1 MAMTAMS
8 LNMLCAALGV
18 GIALFVGLNA
28 GRIGSLLGLLDYPDP
43 FGGRKRHARVTPLVG
58 GLAVVAAFEVSAL
71 LLYHLLGRDSALLDW
86 QVLWLGFAV
95 GTMALV
101 GLADD
106 RMGLSP
112 VVRLALTSFVLVLTI
127 VEVPDLRVDFLRFA
141 GADQLV
147 LLPPWASVLFTLI
160 CLIGLLN
167 AVNMADGKNGI
178 VLTLSLIWTA
188 VLFARNPQP
197 FDPLLFG
204 IAGSL
209 AVMLWFNMKGA
220 LFLGDGGSYGISAIF
235 GLLAIYAYNHS
246 FATFDAG
253 QVALLF
259 LVPVLD
265 TVRLMA
271 WRIGQG
277 RSPFSGDRNH
287 LHHYLHARWGWPAG
301 LGIYAALVALPNFLG
316 VMFPVYSLALLGLG
330 AFMYVATLFA
340 ATRGGTVRRGVR
352 A

>member
-271 WRIGQG
+271 WRMGQG

>member
-1 MAMTAMS
+1 M
-8 LNMLCAALGV
+8 
-18 GIALFVGLNA
+18 
-28 GRIGSLLGLLDYPDP
+28 
-43 FGGRKRHARVTPLVG
+43 
-58 GLAVVAAFEVSAL
+58 
-71 LLYHLLGRDSALLDW
+71 
-86 QVLWLGFAV
+86 
-95 GTMALV
+95 
-101 GLADD
+101 
-106 RMGLSP
+106 
-112 VVRLALTSFVLVLTI
+112 VRLALTSFVLVLTI

-271 WRIGQG
+271 WRMGQG

>member
-1 MAMTAMS
+1 
-8 LNMLCAALGV
+8 MLCAAMGI
-18 GIALFVGLNA
+18 GIAFLVGRNA
-28 GRIGSLLGLLDYPDP
+28 GRLGSLLGLLDYPDP

-58 GLAVVAAFEVSAL
+58 GVAVVVAFEVSAL
-71 LLYHLLGRDSALLDW
+71 LLYHLLAKDSALLDW
-86 QVLWLGFAV
+86 QIMWLGFAV
-95 GTMALV
+95 GAMALV

-112 VVRLALTSFVLVLTI
+112 IVRLALTAFVLILTI
-127 VEVPDLRVDFLRFA
+127 LEVPDLRVSFLRFA
-141 GADQLV
+141 GVDDLV
-147 LLPPWASVLFTLI
+147 LLPAWASVAFTLV

-178 VLTLSLIWTA
+178 VLTLSLVWTA

-209 AVMLWFNMKGA
+209 AVMLWFNMKGT

-235 GLLAIYAYNHS
+235 GLLAIYAYNHN

-277 RSPFSGDRNH
+277 RSPFAGDRNH

-301 LGIYAALVALPNFLG
+301 LGIYATLAAVPNFLG
-316 VMFPVYSLALLGLG
+316 VAFPAYSLALLGLG
-330 AFMYVATLFA
+330 AFMYAATLFA
-340 ATRGGTVRRGVR
+340 ATRGGTVRRSIR

>member
-1 MAMTAMS
+1 MTAMS
-8 LNMLCAALGV
+8 LNMLCAVAGTC
-18 GIALFVGLNA
+18 IALFIGRYA

-43 FGGRKRHARVTPLVG
+43 FGGRKRHSQVTPLVG
-58 GLAVVAAFEVSAL
+58 GLGIVVAFEVSAI
-71 LLYHLLGRDSALLDW
+71 LLYHLLARDSALLDW
-86 QVLWLGFAV
+86 QIIWLGFAV
-95 GTMALV
+95 GAMALV

-112 VVRLALTSFVLVLTI
+112 IVRLALTSFVLALTI
-127 VEVPDLRVDFLRFA
+127 LEVPDFRVDFLRFS
-141 GADQLV
+141 GVDQLIV
-147 LLPPWASVLFTLI
+147 LSGGASAVFTLV

-178 VLTLSLIWTA
+178 VLTLSLIWTT

-209 AVMLWFNMKGA
+209 LVMLWFNMKGA

-271 WRIGQG
+271 WRISQG
-277 RSPFSGDRNH
+277 RSPFSGDRDH
-287 LHHYLHARWGWPAG
+287 LHHYLHARWGWPNG
-301 LGIYAALVALPNFLG
+301 LGVYAALVAVPNFIG
-316 VMFPVYSLALLGLG
+316 VAFPAYSLALLGLG
-330 AFMYVATLFA
+330 AFMYVALLLA
-340 ATRGGTVRRGVR
+340 ATRGGVIRRGVR
-352 A
+352 V

>member
-178 VLTLSLIWTA
+178 VLALSLIWTA

-209 AVMLWFNMKGA
+209 AVMLWFNMKGV

>member
-1 MAMTAMS
+1 MTAMS
-8 LNMLCAALGV
+8 LNMLCAAIGV
-18 GIALFVGLNA
+18 GIALFVGQNA
-28 GRIGSLLGLLDYPDP
+28 SRIGSLLGLLDYPDP

-58 GLAVVAAFEVSAL
+58 GLAVVLAFEASAL
-71 LLYHLLGRDSALLDW
+71 LLYHLLAKDSALLDW
-86 QVLWLGFAV
+86 QILWFGFAV
-95 GTMALV
+95 GAMALV

-112 VVRLALTSFVLVLTI
+112 IVRLALTSFVLVLTI
-127 VEVPDLRVDFLRFA
+127 LEVPDLRVDFLRFA
-141 GADQLV
+141 GVDQLI
-147 LLPPWASVLFTLI
+147 LLPAWASVLFTLL

-209 AVMLWFNMKGA
+209 VVMLWFNMKGA

-265 TVRLMA
+265 TVRLMV
-271 WRIGQG
+271 WRMRQG
-277 RSPFSGDRNH
+277 RNPFSGDRNH

-316 VMFPVYSLALLGLG
+316 VMFPAYSLALLGLG
-330 AFMYVATLFA
+330 TVMYVATLFL
-340 ATRGGTVRRGVR
+340 ATRGGTVRRGVS